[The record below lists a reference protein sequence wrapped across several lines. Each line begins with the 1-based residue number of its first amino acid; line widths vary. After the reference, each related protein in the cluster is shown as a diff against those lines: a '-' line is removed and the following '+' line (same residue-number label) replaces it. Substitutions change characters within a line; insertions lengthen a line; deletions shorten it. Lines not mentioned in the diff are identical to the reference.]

1 MAVRIRT
8 GDRVIVT
15 SGSNKG
21 QVGNV
26 TSIKLDQVKIDGVN
40 LMVKHIKKTGE
51 ERGRI
56 ENIIAPIH
64 VSNVAHVDI
73 NDKPVKVC
81 FIIKDGVKY
90 LVHRKDKSKEI
101 RKV

>member
-1 MAVRIRT
+1 MAARIRT
-8 GDRVIVT
+8 GDRIMVI
-15 SGSNKG
+15 SGAHKG

-26 TSIKLDQVKIDGVN
+26 TSIKLDKVKIDGVN
-40 LMVKHIKKTGE
+40 LMIKHVKKSGE

-64 VSNVAHVDI
+64 VSNVSHVDI
-73 NDKPVKVC
+73 NDKPVKVS
-81 FIIKDGVKY
+81 FVIKDGVKY